1 MPRALPPIEGNKGLN
16 ISPSIVESVAGFS
29 AGVVSCLTVH
39 PLDLLKNRLQRTSA
53 LIPMVAGL
61 DWELAFNTS
70 TASRPGDSLRIFS
83 HVIRDEGGVRALYRG
98 LWPNM
103 LGNSLGWGLYFLFY
117 RNMKDLLQARRPK
130 GEYLSSAEFFS
141 ASIIAGLLT
150 GACTNPIWVV
160 KTRMLERGANHP
172 EAYKSMWIGMKHVYT
187 TRGLKGLWAGF
198 IPSTLGVAHGA
209 VQFAIY
215 EKMKHHRGDKIG
227 GQGNLSNWD
236 YIYMSGSSKLLA
248 GAITYPYQP
257 IRARMQQYDA
267 AKKYNGLVDVI
278 VKTWR
283 NEGFLAFYKG
293 VIPNTIRVVPTTV
306 VTFVVYEN
314 TKIYLPKAFDGEEA
328 AHDED

>member
-1 MPRALPPIEGNKGLN
+1 MPRALPPIEGKRDPQTI
-16 ISPSIVESVAGFS
+16 ISPSVIESVAGFS

-39 PLDLLKNRLQRTSA
+39 PLDLLKNRLQ
-53 LIPMVAGL
+53 L
-61 DWELAFNTS
+61 NTVS
-70 TASRPGDSLRIFS
+70 ASRPGDSFRILR
-83 HVIRDEGGVRALYRG
+83 HVIRDEGGARALYRG
-98 LWPNM
+98 LWPNL
-103 LGNSLGWGLYFLFY
+103 LGNSLGWGLYFFFY
-117 RNMKDLLQARRPK
+117 RNIKDVFQARR
-130 GEYLSSAEFFS
+130 GHGNQLSSAEFFS
-141 ASIIAGLLT
+141 SATIAGLLT

-172 EAYKSMWIGMKHVYT
+172 EAYKSLWYGMKHVYR

-215 EKMKHHRGDKIG
+215 EKMKHSRGDAVG
-227 GQGNLSNWD
+227 GQKNLSNLD

-267 AKKYNGLVDVI
+267 ANRYSGLVDV
-278 VKTWR
+278 VRKTWQ

-293 VIPNTIRVVPTTV
+293 VVPNTLRVIPTTV

-314 TKIYLPKAFDGEEA
+314 TKIYLPQLFLDEEM
-328 AHDED
+328 AHEED